1 MNKKPSS
8 FVILSRSF
16 LIIGIVSL
24 ILTIINSFTLLTLDE
39 IRYHI
44 AFIPLSQLLI
54 ALLCLLMFLFLAL
67 DDIFSLRNL
76 KVNIYVSIALVI
88 LSIIN
93 LVFKIVLIEPTNDF
107 YFMFIS
113 LGTISLCGGISLLIT
128 FIVESYNNKINE
140 KNNSNSK

>member
-44 AFIPLSQLLI
+44 AFSPLSQLLI

-88 LSIIN
+88 FCLIN
-93 LVFKIVLIEPTNDF
+93 LIFKIVLIEPTNDF